1 MSFQP
6 LRAGALLMAAVLVG
20 CDTTPPPPV
29 ELGIPWELARHRKE
43 TIRDLEYAF
52 DLEIPV
58 DRQEPV
64 RGRAAISFRWEDP
77 RRHDVV
83 LDFMRPAERVERVR
97 ANGADVAWEAVHD
110 HIVIPASALDGGG
123 NRVEVEFAAG
133 DDALN
138 RNDEFLYTLFVP
150 DRAHFSLPVFD
161 QPDLKAPV
169 SWTLRLPAG
178 WKALANAPLVE
189 ASPTLEGVTLR
200 FAPSRPLPTY
210 LFAFVAGEFSLE
222 EAVVDGRA
230 MTMLHRETD
239 AERMERNRGEIF
251 RLHAAALAWLEE
263 YTGIPYPFDSF
274 AFALIPAFQYGGM
287 EHPGAILYNAPGLVL
302 DETATQAQIL
312 GRASLIAHETAHM
325 WFGDLVT
332 MAWFDDVWTKE
343 VFANFMAAKIVHPS
357 FPEVDHDLRF
367 LMAHHPAAY
376 GVDRT
381 AGANPIRQP
390 LENLREAGTLY
401 GAIIYQKAPV
411 VMRQLEAR
419 VGTGPFQEGVREYL
433 AVHAYGNA
441 AWPDLIRILDARTS
455 EDLEGWSKVWVEEA
469 GRPTVSVVRDGEDVV
484 LAQHDPAGKGR
495 VWPQTLA
502 VRVGREAGDT
512 LVTVALGTEPVRIPG
527 GGGPDV
533 RFVLPNGSGVEYGL
547 FLLDDASLE
556 YLSSH
561 LPALGDP
568 LARGAAWV
576 TLWDHVLERRLDP
589 QRFVDLA
596 LSALPGEEDEL
607 NVARV
612 LGYLGAAWWSFLP
625 HEARVR
631 QAPRLEEMLWSG
643 VAGRRPATAR
653 AAFLG
658 AWRTVAFTPAAV
670 ARMERLWRGTETVG
684 GLPLSENDQTALA
697 AALALRE
704 APEWEAILDEQEGR
718 ITNPDRKARFRF
730 VRPALDADP
739 RVRLAFF
746 DSLRDPANRAREPW
760 VLSGLEYLHH
770 PLRAATALPAVVP
783 ALEMV
788 EEIQRTGDIFFPGR
802 WLDASLG
809 GHNSVEAAQAVHDF
823 LLRRPDL
830 PPRLRGKVLQSAD
843 GLWRAAHIVHG
854 WNQP

>member
-1 MSFQP
+1 MRFQP
-6 LRAGALLMAAVLVG
+6 LRAGALVMAAILVG
-20 CDTTPPPPV
+20 CDAAPPPPV
-29 ELGIPWELARHRKE
+29 ELGIPWELARHRKR
-43 TIRDLEYAF
+43 TIQELEYAF
-52 DLEIPV
+52 DLEVPA
-58 DRQEPV
+58 DREEPV
-64 RGRAAISFRWEDP
+64 RGRADISFRWDDP

-83 LDFMRPAERVERVR
+83 LDFMRPLERVERVR
-97 ANGADVAWEAVHD
+97 ANGADVAWQAVDD
-110 HIVIPASALDGGG
+110 HIVIPASALERGG

-169 SWTLRLPAG
+169 SWTLRLPAQ

-189 ASPTLEGVTLR
+189 ASPTLDGATLR

-210 LFAFVAGEFSLE
+210 LFAFVAGEFSVE
-222 EAVVDGRA
+222 EAVLDGRS

-239 AERMERNRGEIF
+239 AERMGRNRGEIF
-251 RLHAAALAWLEE
+251 RLHADALAWLEE

-274 AFALIPAFQYGGM
+274 AFALVPAFQYGGM

-325 WFGDLVT
+325 WFGNLVT

-343 VFANFMAAKIVHPS
+343 VFANFMASKIVHPS
-357 FPEVDHDLRF
+357 FPDVDHDLRF

-411 VMRQLEAR
+411 VMRQLEAL
-419 VGTGPFQEGVREYL
+419 VGPGPFQEGVREYL
-433 AVHAYGNA
+433 VAHAYGNA
-441 AWPDLIRILDARTS
+441 TWSDLIRILDARTPG
-455 EDLEGWSKVWVEEA
+455 DLAEWSRVWVEEA
-469 GRPTVSVVRDGEDVV
+469 GRPTVSVARDGEDAV

-502 VRVGREAGDT
+502 VRLGREAGDT

-533 RFVLPNGSGVEYGL
+533 RFVLPNGSGSEYGL

-556 YLSSH
+556 YLVTH
-561 LPALGDP
+561 LPALGDA

-576 TLWDHVLERRLDP
+576 TLWDHLLEGRLHP
-589 QRFVDLA
+589 QRFLDLA
-596 LSALPGEEDEL
+596 LSALPAEEDEL

-612 LGYLGAAWWSFLP
+612 LGYLGTTWWSFLP
-625 HEARVR
+625 HDARAG
-631 QAPRLEEMLWSG
+631 QAPRVEETLWSG

-653 AAFLG
+653 SAFLG
-658 AWRTVAFTPAAV
+658 AWRTVALTPSAV
-670 ARMERLWRGTETVG
+670 ARMERLWRGTETVAW
-684 GLPLSENDQTALA
+684 LPLSENDQTALA

-704 APEWEAILDEQEGR
+704 APGWEAILEEQEGR

-760 VLSGLEYLHH
+760 VLSGLEYVHH
-770 PLRAATALPAVVP
+770 PLRATTALPAVVP

-802 WLDASLG
+802 WLDATLG

-823 LLRRPDL
+823 LRRRPDL

-843 GLWRAAHIVHG
+843 GVWRAAHIVHG

>member
-6 LRAGALLMAAVLVG
+6 LRAGVLVIAAVLVG
-20 CDTTPPPPV
+20 CDTTPPPV

-43 TIRDLEYAF
+43 TIRELEYAF
-52 DLEIPV
+52 DLEIPT

-64 RGRAAISFRWEDP
+64 RGRAAITFRWEDP

-97 ANGADVAWEAVHD
+97 ANGADVTWKAVDD
-110 HIVIPASALDGGG
+110 HIVIPASALDRGE

-138 RNDEFLYTLFVP
+138 RNDQFMYTLFVP

-169 SWTLRLPAG
+169 SWTLRLPAH

-189 ASPTLEGVTLR
+189 ASPTLDGATLR
-200 FAPSRPLPTY
+200 FATSRPLPTY

-230 MTMLHRETD
+230 MSMLHRETD
-239 AERMERNRGEIF
+239 AARVEANRDEIF

-287 EHPGAILYNAPGLVL
+287 EHPGGILYNAPGLIL

-343 VFANFMAAKIVHPS
+343 VFANFMASKIVHPS

-401 GAIIYQKAPV
+401 GAIIYQKAPI

-419 VGTGPFQEGVREYL
+419 VGPGPFQEGVREYL
-433 AVHAYGNA
+433 AAHAYGNA
-441 AWPDLIRILDARTS
+441 AWPDLIRILDARTP
-455 EDLEGWSKVWVEEA
+455 EDLVAWSRVWVEEA
-469 GRPTVSVVRDGEDVV
+469 GRPTVSVTREGEDAV
-484 LAQHDPAGKGR
+484 LAQHDPAGTGR

-512 LVTVALGTEPVRIPG
+512 VVKVALGTEPVRIPG

-533 RFVLPNGSGVEYGL
+533 RFVLPNGSGLEYGL

-556 YLSSH
+556 HLASH

-576 TLWDHVLERRLDP
+576 TLWDHVLEGRLEP
-589 QRFVDLA
+589 QRFVDVALA
-596 LSALPGEEDEL
+596 ALPGEDDEL

-612 LGYLGAAWWSFLP
+612 LGYLGTAWWSFLP
-625 HEARVR
+625 HEARIR
-631 QAPRLEEMLWSG
+631 QAPRLEETLWSG

-653 AAFLG
+653 SAFLS
-658 AWRTVAFTPAAV
+658 AWRTVALTPSAM
-670 ARMERLWRGTETVG
+670 ARMERLWRGTETIA

-704 APEWEAILDEQEGR
+704 VAGWETILDEQEGR

-739 RVRLAFF
+739 RIRLAFF

-760 VLSGLEYLHH
+760 VLSGLEYVHH
-770 PLRAATALPAVVP
+770 PLRATTALPAVVP

-802 WLDASLG
+802 WLDATLG
-809 GHNSVEAAQAVHDF
+809 GHNSVEAAQAVQDF
-823 LLRRPDL
+823 LRRRPDL

-843 GLWRAAHIVHG
+843 GVWRAAHIVHG